1 MESKLKIVGI
11 CGSLRKKSINR
22 TLLEAVKEYIPEN
35 VRFEIVEID
44 DLPFFN
50 QDCEANPPNEII
62 QFRNKVKN
70 ADAIIFATP
79 EYNYSI
85 SAVLKNAIEWGSR
98 PYGSAVLNGK
108 PIAIMGASTG
118 MIGTARAQNHFRQMC
133 VQVNMHPINKPEVLV
148 TFVNEKIDQNG
159 KIIDKHTKDKI
170 KELFYALV
178 SWTLKLDDNVK

>member
-1 MESKLKIVGI
+1 MKSKLKIVGI

-22 TLLEAVKEYIPEN
+22 ALLETVKDYVPDNIQ
-35 VRFEIVEID
+35 FEIVEIEC
-44 DLPFFN
+44 LPFFN
-50 QDCEANPPNEII
+50 QDIEANPPNEVIKYRDAI
-62 QFRNKVKN
+62 KN

-79 EYNYSI
+79 EHNYSI

-118 MIGTARAQNHFRQMC
+118 MIGTARAQSHLRQMC
-133 VQVNMHPINKPEVLV
+133 VQIDMYPLNKPEVLV
-148 TFVNEKIDQNG
+148 TFANEKIDKDG

-170 KELFYALV
+170 KELIEALI
-178 SWTLKLDDNVK
+178 SWTLKFNKNVK